1 MSTHLELLSLGRAA
15 EFSRRTTLPRAGF
28 THWKR
33 LHADIFSAMPEYKTG
48 MMRQASDEKFE
59 WIKHRSLDNG
69 MVYEVFYALT
79 ENPGADADRV
89 LGTFHQSG
97 GLSGLSH
104 DEAAEK
110 LAKLYADLD
119 FCHPFN
125 EGNSRSLRAFL
136 SQLARREG
144 FDLSWEKSNQ
154 PPSGRDNF
162 YLARDREVIDRR
174 FPGLDYQKAMD
185 GGQREYDTFF
195 RAKATSEMRQAPSL
209 KSIIAAAID
218 VE

>member
-1 MSTHLELLSLGRAA
+1 MSAEQESASLLRAA
-15 EFSRRTTLPRAGF
+15 SFARRTALPRAGF
-28 THWKR
+28 AHWKR
-33 LHADIFSAMPEYKTG
+33 LHADIFCALPEYKTG

-69 MVYEVFYALT
+69 MVYEVLYAHT

-144 FDLSWEKSNQ
+144 FDLSWE
-154 PPSGRDNF
+154 
-162 YLARDREVIDRR
+162 
-174 FPGLDYQKAMD
+174 
-185 GGQREYDTFF
+185 
-195 RAKATSEMRQAPSL
+195 
-209 KSIIAAAID
+209 
-218 VE
+218 